1 MLNYRNEII
10 LYLHHDCSFSYT
22 QIVKMKDSDIIN
34 NTVDNPELNE
44 WARNNADIL
53 KSVKTGNNIS
63 VRAIQEMVHKYK
75 RQLLPTKHITILHK
89 YDIDG
94 FCGYTPM
101 KGLSLD
107 EEFEE
112 RLKNTDL
119 LTFLRGCGY
128 NNQELTLNQ
137 IRKGCQGFD
146 KNNLAVLYIHKVN
159 DNKHHIEFIKFG
171 ITNIDTDKLV
181 KYSKEHLAQ
190 QRIKSQIYNSSR
202 DVHYKFKSEML
213 WCSEVLD
220 GEFIFNTELAI
231 KQELS
236 NFDKVPKSIFSDGH
250 SETVL
255 IEDKDILELLVN
267 SKFNIDIVL

>member
-1 MLNYRNEII
+1 MNYRNEII
-10 LYLHHDCSFSYT
+10 LFLHHDCGFSYT
-22 QIVKMKDSDIIN
+22 QIVKMNDSDIVN
-34 NTVDNPELNE
+34 NTIDNPELNE
-44 WARNNADIL
+44 WASNNIGIL

-63 VRAIQEMVHKYK
+63 VRAIQDMVHRHK
-75 RQLLPTKHITILHK
+75 RKLEQTKHVTILHK
-89 YDIDG
+89 YDSDG
-94 FCGYTPM
+94 FCDYTPM
-101 KGLSLD
+101 NGLSLD

-137 IRKGCQGFD
+137 IRKGTRGFD
-146 KNNLAVLYIHKVN
+146 KSKPSVLYIHKVN
-159 DNKHHIEFIKFG
+159 DNKHPIEFIKFG
-171 ITNIDTDKLV
+171 ITNIDTQKLT
-181 KYSKEHLAQ
+181 KSTKEHLAQ

-202 DVHYKFKSEML
+202 DVPYQFKSEML

-220 GEFIFNTELAI
+220 GESIFNTELAI

-236 NFDKVPKSIFSDGH
+236 KFDKVPKSIFSDGH

-255 IEDKDILELLVN
+255 MDDKDILELMIN
-267 SKFNIDIVL
+267 SKFNVDIVL

>member
-1 MLNYRNEII
+1 MNYRNEII
-10 LYLHHDCSFSYT
+10 LYLHHDCGFSYT
-22 QIVKMKDSDIIN
+22 QIVKMNDSDIIN
-34 NTVDNPELNE
+34 STIDNPELNE
-44 WARNNADIL
+44 WASNNIDIL

-63 VRAIQEMVHKYK
+63 VRAIQDMVHRYK
-75 RQLLPTKHITILHK
+75 IKLEQTKHVTILHK
-89 YDIDG
+89 YDSEG

-101 KGLSLD
+101 ESLSLD

-112 RLKNTDL
+112 RLKNADL

-137 IRKGCQGFD
+137 IRKSTRSFD
-146 KNNLAVLYIHKVN
+146 KSKLAVLYIHKVN

-171 ITNIDTDKLV
+171 ITNIDTQKLT
-181 KYSKEHLAQ
+181 KSTKEQLAQ

-202 DVHYKFKSEML
+202 DVPYKFKSEML

-236 NFDKVPKSIFSDGH
+236 KFDKVPKSIFSDGR

-255 IEDKDILELLVN
+255 IENKDILELMIN